1 MGYQVGERANAKT
14 LRRKLAQ
21 LDQGAARRPVWVE
34 QSKHRVNRR
43 LGGGVRE
50 ESPEREGLSRFKARK
65 LNVMGN
71 HGNI

>member
-1 MGYQVGERANAKT
+1 MQKT